1 MIMKTQSYRDILA
14 NSIEVESRKQQIEQ
28 HGISN
33 FNTILSLEDEKL
45 IEYQQL
51 IEAVSA
57 YSPLD
62 ILNNSQE
69 ENKSQE
75 EVKNY
80 DLQQIRFNLLKEARR
95 IEEELKT
102 EKNKYDE
109 RDNAVATYFMFFS
122 CSDENLEFEEIMEK
136 AKACANYSILDDIEA
151 MARLYN

>member
-1 MIMKTQSYRDILA
+1 MKTQSYRDILA

>member
-1 MIMKTQSYRDILA
+1 MKKQSYIDILA
-14 NSIEVESRKQQIEQ
+14 KSIEVESKKQQIE

-33 FNTILSLEDEKL
+33 FDTILSLEDEKL

-51 IEAVSA
+51 IEAA
-57 YSPLD
+57 GACSPLD

-69 ENKSQE
+69 Q
-75 EVKNY
+75 NY
-80 DLQQIRFNLLKEARR
+80 NVEQIRFNLLKEARR

-122 CSDENLEFEEIMEK
+122 CSDENLEFEEIMAK
-136 AKACANYSILDDIEA
+136 AKACANHSLLDDIEA
-151 MARLYN
+151 QIRRGKNGR

>member
-1 MIMKTQSYRDILA
+1 MKTQSYRDILA

-45 IEYQQL
+45 IEHQQL

-80 DLQQIRFNLLKEARR
+80 DLEQIRFNLLKEARK

-122 CSDENLEFEEIMEK
+122 CSDENLEFEEIMER